1 MSIVF
6 GVLQEEY
13 DRLQQLAA
21 KYRTE
26 LSNLPKGSLQTK
38 QRNGHTYVY
47 LAYREQHK
55 VISEYIGKA
64 DSPGVAELRRQVQA
78 RKQYEQKLKQIS
90 TDLREIR
97 QVLHGKSGKAVR

>member
-13 DRLQQLAA
+13 ERVQQLAA
-21 KYRTE
+21 KYRAE
-26 LSNLPKGSLQTK
+26 LTNLPKGSLQIK
-38 QRNGHTYVY
+38 QRNGHTYIY
-47 LAYREQHK
+47 LAYREQQN

-64 DSPGVAELRRQVQA
+64 DSLRVAELRRQIKV

-90 TDLREIR
+90 TDLQEILR
-97 QVLHGKSGKAVR
+97 VLRCRVLNT

>member
-21 KYRTE
+21 KYRAE
-26 LSNLPKGSLQTK
+26 LTNLPKGSLQIK

-47 LAYREQHK
+47 LAYREQQK
-55 VISEYIGKA
+55 VISDYIGKA
-64 DSPGVAELRRQVQA
+64 DSPRVVELRRQVQA

-90 TDLREIR
+90 SDLQEIR
-97 QVLHGKSGKAVR
+97 QVLYGKSGKAIH